1 MATIYLIRHGQAQF
15 GMEEYDALSP
25 TGIEQAKILGDSF
38 LQRKI
43 VPTKII
49 SGAMQRHQQTMDY
62 CLEKM
67 GLQNID
73 KATNDDWNEFDHRDI
88 IAKYEPRYSNL
99 DELKQDIFLA
109 KNPKEKITEILIGAV
124 SRWTSEQYDDY
135 NESWKTFCTR
145 VINGLQKIESES
157 AKDLSANRHED
168 VVFVFSSGGSI
179 SVILQHVLQLSVQK
193 TFELQLNIA
202 NCSITKLKTSSLG
215 LRLLTFSDHAH
226 FEGDMKKLLT
236 YK

>member
-25 TGIEQAKILGDSF
+25 TGIEQATLLGASL
-38 LQRKI
+38 LQRNVI
-43 VPTKII
+43 PTKII
-49 SGAMQRHQQTMDY
+49 SGAMKRHQQTMQY

-67 GLQNID
+67 NLSDVERI
-73 KATNDDWNEFDHRDI
+73 TNDDWNEFDHRDI
-88 IAKYEPRYSNL
+88 IAKYEPRYADLN
-99 DELKQDIFLA
+99 ELKKDILLD
-109 KNPKEKITEILIGAV
+109 KSPKEKITEVLIGAV
-124 SRWTSEQYDDY
+124 SRWTGGQHQDY
-135 NESWKTFCTR
+135 NESWITFCER
-145 VINGLQKIESES
+145 VRNGLQKIESETQ
-157 AKDLSANRHED
+157 KDD

-179 SVILQHVLQLSVQK
+179 SVILQKILDLSVQK

-215 LRLLTFSDHAH
+215 LRLLAFSDHAH
-226 FEGDMKKLLT
+226 FEGDHANWLT